1 MPAKLDIT
9 KPLRLI
15 GIQIYEGTHENV
27 RKVLLPGWYPFIKC
41 KNSDEMGTSKMTMPL
56 VADDGCPQDYYWIDK
71 KRLPRISIS
80 AIAGKN
86 GSGKSSLVEILYRIL
101 NNFAEELL
109 QVEESKETGEVEHV
123 YGLEARLYFEQDG
136 VQKFIHLDDGNVT
149 YFEVVDGQLEQIKIH
164 LLTEK
169 QRHDVLNG
177 FFYTICINYSL
188 YAFNPADF
196 KSPFRKKTEETD
208 DGNWL
213 SYLFHK
219 NDGYYIPLVLTP
231 FREDGQIDVNNENE
245 LAKQRIEVLSLMFH
259 SQKKEFLD
267 DYVPKDLL
275 FRFNPKYKE
284 QKHAKLTIQP
294 VKDELTGIQLD
305 IIGKIEPL
313 WQDFLKEKLGIVMQ
327 PDERKRDENASFYL
341 AYKTLK
347 ICTTYPAYR
356 EMSHFDELLDMKE
369 TTETEVN
376 GRKSVMLNED
386 GSIKMLVKPSS
397 LESWFDKNLEYLK
410 TAIKDIYDSPD
421 SHITVKIHQCLDWM
435 KGNRYMEDEGV
446 WDVDKDLLKGEVF
459 DTYDSMMRLL
469 PPAFF
474 ITEVSYRKKG
484 KRGTKADT
492 VTLQSMSSGE
502 RQMLYSLSYIYYH
515 IKNIASIKENGKRV
529 VGYHHVNLIFDEAEL
544 YYHPEYQRQYITR
557 LLEHLAMCNINRT
570 NIRSINIMIITHSP
584 FILSDLPDT
593 NILFL
598 RKDDDKKEDVP
609 QKTLGAN
616 IYDLLKSGF
625 FLDYAIGDVVQKKL
639 QDIMRVYYDMKGEE
653 QRQAFENSK
662 LEFKFTVE
670 HLGEEYLYR
679 NFKHMYDEME
689 EKTSGKTR
697 RELLQEKMKQ
707 LEAEMKA
714 VEEEM
719 KEYEE
724 S

>member
-1 MPAKLDIT
+1 M
-9 KPLRLI
+9 
-15 GIQIYEGTHENV
+15 
-27 RKVLLPGWYPFIKC
+27 
-41 KNSDEMGTSKMTMPL
+41 
-56 VADDGCPQDYYWIDK
+56 
-71 KRLPRISIS
+71 
-80 AIAGKN
+80 
-86 GSGKSSLVEILYRIL
+86 
-101 NNFAEELL
+101 
-109 QVEESKETGEVEHV
+109 
-123 YGLEARLYFEQDG
+123 
-136 VQKFIHLDDGNVT
+136 
-149 YFEVVDGQLEQIKIH
+149 QIKIH

-196 KSPFRKKTEETD
+196 KSPFRKKAGETD

-231 FREDGQIDVNNENE
+231 FREDGQIDVNNENQ

-267 DYVPKDLL
+267 DYVPRELC
-275 FRFNPKYKE
+275 FRFDPKYQE
-284 QKHAKLTIQP
+284 QKCAKLAIQP
-294 VKDELTGIQLD
+294 IRDELSEIQINL
-305 IIGKIEPL
+305 ISKIESL
-313 WQDFLKEKLGIVMQ
+313 WQDFLQKELGILMT
-327 PDERKRDENASFYL
+327 PEKRKRDSNAAFYL

-347 ICTTYPAYR
+347 ICATYPAYR
-356 EMSHFDELLDMKE
+356 EMSCFDELLDMKE
-369 TTETEVN
+369 TAKIEVD
-376 GRKSVMLNED
+376 GRKSVILNND
-386 GSIKMLVKPSS
+386 GNIKMLVKPGSM
-397 LESWFDKNLEYLK
+397 EVWFEKNEMRLR
-410 TAIKDIYDSPD
+410 TTIKDIYENPD

-435 KGNRYMEDEGV
+435 KGSRYMEDEGK
-446 WDVDKDLLKGEVF
+446 WDVDKDLLKGEVI

-474 ITEVSYRKKG
+474 ITEVSFRKKV
-484 KRGTKADT
+484 KRGAKIEN

-544 YYHPEYQRQYITR
+544 YYHPEYQRQYIKR
-557 LLEHLAMCNINRT
+557 LLEHLALCNINRT
-570 NIRSINIMIITHSP
+570 NIRSINIMMITHSP
-584 FILSDLPDT
+584 FILSDLPET

-598 RKDDDKKEDVP
+598 RKGEEKEEELP

-625 FLDYAIGDVVQKKL
+625 FLDYAIGDVAQQKL
-639 QDIMRVYYDMKGEE
+639 QDIMDVYYKLEGDAQKDE
-653 QRQAFENSK
+653 FERRK
-662 LEFKFTVE
+662 MEFKFTIE

-679 NFKHMYDEME
+679 NFKHIYDELE
-689 EKTSGKTR
+689 GKTSGKTR
-697 RELLQEKMKQ
+697 LERLQEKMNK
-707 LEAEMKA
+707 LEVEMKA

-724 S
+724 G